1 MAIEARIDLA
11 EIGKRKQGAEVD
23 GFDIDNQQRCFPGAR
38 KLGFDFAAEKRKPPV
53 EVRRLAEAPDRSA
66 CPETAKSNGPVG
78 WSLFRLALKS

>member
-53 EVRRLAEAPDRSA
+53 EVRRLAEAPASRFRCA
-66 CPETAKSNGPVG
+66 E
-78 WSLFRLALKS
+78 RLAKRFPTG